1 MLKRFLWSWGF
12 WATVGVCGCVAGVV
26 FQKLTHNGLEVWLM
40 GIVFLAAAYVERH
53 EY

>member
-1 MLKRFLWSWGF
+1 
-12 WATVGVCGCVAGVV
+12 VAGVV